1 MDLGKITNR
10 QYNVYAEQSLNLASL
25 ISGGKFDM
33 MTARDKV
40 METKKEFERLTK
52 R

>member
-1 MDLGKITNR
+1 VDLGKITNR
-10 QYNVYAEQSLNLASL
+10 QYNTYAEQSLNLASL

>member
-10 QYNVYAEQSLNLASL
+10 QYNVFAEQSLNLASL
-25 ISGGKFDM
+25 ISGGKFEM
-33 MTARDKV
+33 MTARDKI
-40 METKKEFERLTK
+40 METKKDFERIKK